1 MIQIARSI
9 ALAALIAPGFAP
21 VAMAQ
26 ANAPQANAPQAVP
39 PQTAAPQA
47 VAPQTVPPQAAP
59 APPTV
64 AYRAEG
70 TWSGAAKCT
79 AQAVLCEDRQIVIR
93 VTKDPAP
100 DPKLYDVDFTT
111 VTGGT
116 ETPENHL
123 VMSFSD
129 DHHVLVAHFIDEHKR
144 QDAYFLAV
152 RGDTLH
158 GVLLVNGR
166 VIERSLDLTRT
177 ADTATP
183 LPWAGAASSSQSSSA
198 Q

>member
-9 ALAALIAPGFAP
+9 ALAALIAPGLTP
-21 VAMAQ
+21 LAMAQ
-26 ANAPQANAPQAVP
+26 ANAPQTNAYQASGLQP
-39 PQTAAPQA
+39 AAAQTGTSQAAAP
-47 VAPQTVPPQAAP
+47 VLT
-59 APPTV
+59 
-64 AYRAEG
+64 YRAEG

-79 AQAVLCEDRQIVIR
+79 PQAVLCEDRQIVIR

-152 RGDTLH
+152 RGDTIH

-166 VIERSLDLTRT
+166 VIERSVDLTRT

-183 LPWAGAASSSQSSSA
+183 LPWASAASTSPSSSA